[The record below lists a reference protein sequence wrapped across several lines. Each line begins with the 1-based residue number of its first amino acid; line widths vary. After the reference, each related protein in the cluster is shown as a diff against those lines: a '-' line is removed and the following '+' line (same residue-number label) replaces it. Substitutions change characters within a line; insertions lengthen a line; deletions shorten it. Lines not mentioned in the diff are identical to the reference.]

1 MGALLGSP
9 GQMVEFAQWRE
20 EQSVTHGRAL
30 NVVETIG
37 GGSFAFRAPR
47 VRRTWQLKSTG
58 LRPEQAMGF
67 EMLAYGALGPGPF
80 WLIDPEARVTNAL
93 TPAQSL
99 AGMDGNLAGFNGDAL
114 PGPKV
119 ILPSGMTVPSIIS
132 GGARIFAPLNIPVL
146 PGVPLNVS
154 VHVSSG
160 ATVALNYVD
169 VNGSYLSQVGAFS
182 MSAGTGLVRASKTNT
197 PPAAAASAYL
207 TIDRANTLAAPALT
221 FTPLLMPWTVGRG
234 CSRVALGSWDKSFE
248 YASPDPT
255 GRKEA
260 TITVTVEEVGEGA

>member
-1 MGALLGSP
+1 MGALLGLP

-30 NVVETIG
+30 NVTETLG

-58 LRPEQAMGF
+58 LRPEQALGF

-99 AGMDGNLAGFNGDAL
+99 AGLDGNLAGFNGDVL

-119 ILPSGMTVPSIIS
+119 TLPTGVTVPSIIS
-132 GGARIFAPLNIPVL
+132 GGARVFARLDIPVI
-146 PGVPLNVS
+146 PGVTLTVS
-154 VHVSSG
+154 VHVS
-160 ATVALNYVD
+160 AAAAVALNYID
-169 VNGSYLSQVGAFS
+169 ANGAYLSQVGAFTS
-182 MSAGTGLVRASKTNT
+182 GTGTGLVRASKTHT
-197 PPAAAASAYL
+197 PPSAAASAYL
-207 TIDRANTLAAPALT
+207 TIDKTAALAAPALT
-221 FTPLLMPWTVGRG
+221 FTSRLMPWTVGRG
-234 CSRVALGSWDKSFE
+234 CSKVALGSWDKSFE
-248 YASPDPT
+248 YASPDVG
-255 GRKEA
+255 GRREA
-260 TITVTVEEVGEGA
+260 TITATVEEVGEGA